1 MLHYQHSSFNDICID
16 IPHFYHYLRASTIT
30 DRWKFH
36 EKALNC
42 PTTVTKG
49 NVTMG
54 LVFKLTRQN
63 ILISALLEV
72 LRIVFLLTAPQVLRQ
87 VLAYLEEKDRMNIL
101 GEGTTLAES
110 TNEESLDGDENP
122 HHTHWYGIRCCL
134 LLVSLGF
141 FSSMC
146 ETHTY
151 YQLNSG
157 GIKMKTALISAVYR
171 KSLKMLQPNGKINP
185 VYCYKFSLA

>member
-1 MLHYQHSSFNDICID
+1 M
-16 IPHFYHYLRASTIT
+16 R
-30 DRWKFH
+30 
-36 EKALNC
+36 
-42 PTTVTKG
+42 
-49 NVTMG
+49 
-54 LVFKLTRQN
+54 LVFKITRQN
-63 ILISALLEV
+63 IQISALLEV
-72 LRIVFLLTAPQVLRQ
+72 LRIAFLLTAPQALRQ

-101 GEGTTLAES
+101 GKDATVEES
-110 TNEESLDGDENP
+110 TNGGSLEEAENL
-122 HHTHWYGIRCCL
+122 HHDHWYGIKCCL

-171 KSLKMLQPNGKINP
+171 KSLKMLQPNGKIIFYRYNFI
-185 VYCYKFSLA
+185 YIF

>member
-1 MLHYQHSSFNDICID
+1 
-16 IPHFYHYLRASTIT
+16 
-30 DRWKFH
+30 
-36 EKALNC
+36 
-42 PTTVTKG
+42 
-49 NVTMG
+49 MG

-63 ILISALLEV
+63 IVISALLEV

-101 GEGTTLAES
+101 GEDAAVAES
-110 TNEESLDGDENP
+110 ENGEPLEGDDNL

-151 YQLNSG
+151 FQLNSG

-171 KSLKMLQPNGKINP
+171 KSLKMLQPNGKINSF
-185 VYCYKFSLA
+185 YCYTLVYPEGTI

>member
-1 MLHYQHSSFNDICID
+1 MLLIY
-16 IPHFYHYLRASTIT
+16 R
-30 DRWKFH
+30 
-36 EKALNC
+36 
-42 PTTVTKG
+42 
-49 NVTMG
+49 
-54 LVFKLTRQN
+54 LTRQN
-63 ILISALLEV
+63 IQISAALEV

-101 GEGTTLAES
+101 GVDSVQTES
-110 TNEESLDGDENP
+110 TQGEEESFGVEGGE
-122 HHTHWYGIRCCL
+122 HHTHWYGLRCIL

-151 YQLNSG
+151 YQLNLG

-171 KSLKMLQPNGKINP
+171 KSLKMLQPNGNFLF
-185 VYCYKFSLA
+185 YLN